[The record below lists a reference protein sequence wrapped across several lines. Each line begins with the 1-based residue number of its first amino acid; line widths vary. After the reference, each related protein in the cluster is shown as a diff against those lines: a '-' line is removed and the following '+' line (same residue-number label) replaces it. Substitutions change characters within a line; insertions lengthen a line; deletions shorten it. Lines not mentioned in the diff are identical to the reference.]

1 MRPGQYLWLLP
12 VLLLCACQAGTASP
26 VSPSP
31 ELLQLPATQAA
42 QALAPETLAAYP
54 AYLALVSK
62 PGVQGGEALG
72 APTAGEPEGVET
84 PAAVLEAQPPTAID
98 FPASEVVYGPS
109 QLDFDPAAYLK
120 QAGGALGRH
129 REYLASSG
137 WTSAADILQRVALE
151 NSISP
156 RLLLG
161 LLEYQCRCVL
171 GQELKALES
180 GYALG
185 VEDYHWKGLYG
196 QLWWAANQLS
206 AGYYGWSEGWLKE
219 LRLPDNSRLAFAP
232 GALPGSTALQTYFA
246 HLWSAQDQSAKIG
259 PETWRALH
267 PEAFG
272 QVEWE
277 AALDPQAGFLAF
289 YRRMFGEFSQRA
301 AQVEPLVPPGLRQP
315 ELQLP
320 FEPGRLWS
328 FTSGPHKAWEREGSL
343 AALDFAPASE
353 KTGCLE
359 TDAWVTA
366 VGTGKIVRVGKGL
379 VVQDLDGAA
388 PSDGLEQTGWAI
400 LYMHIAEQDR
410 ARLGAWLKAGERI
423 GRPSCEGGPATGT
436 HLHLA
441 RKYNGVW
448 IAAGGKI
455 PFIMDGWKVQAGSKP
470 YTGWLVKEGE
480 TVLAQPYASYLTHIR
495 RPGPAVPEQQPLD
508 SDLEP

>member
-12 VLLLCACQAGTASP
+12 ALLLCACQTGPAALLST
-26 VSPSP
+26 SP
-31 ELLQLPATQAA
+31 ESTHPPATQAA
-42 QALAPETLAAYP
+42 QAPASGTPAAYP

-62 PGVQGGEALG
+62 PGGQGGESLG
-72 APTAGEPEGVET
+72 ASTVIKPEAIET
-84 PAAVLEAQPPTAID
+84 PATLLETQPAPTLD
-98 FPASEVVYGPS
+98 FPPSEVVYGPS
-109 QLDFDPAAYLK
+109 QLDFDLAAYLK
-120 QAGGALGRH
+120 RAGGALSRH

-151 NSISP
+151 NSINP

-161 LLEYQCRCVL
+161 LLEYQCACVL
-171 GQELKALES
+171 GPEVKALES
-180 GYALG
+180 GYVLG

-219 LRLPDNSRLAFAP
+219 IRLPAGNQLAFAP
-232 GALPGSTALQTYFA
+232 GASPGSAALQAYFTR
-246 HLWSAQDQSAKIG
+246 LWSAQDQSAKIG
-259 PETWRALH
+259 PETWKALH

-272 QVEWE
+272 RVEWE
-277 AALDPQAGFLAF
+277 AALDPQTGFLAL
-289 YRRMFGEFSQRA
+289 YRQMFGEPGQRA
-301 AQVEPLVPPGLRQP
+301 AQVEPLVPPNLHQP
-315 ELQLP
+315 ALQLP

-366 VGTGKIVRVGKGL
+366 VGAGQIVRVGKGL
-379 VVQDLDGAA
+379 VIQDLDDVA

-410 ARLGAWLKAGERI
+410 VALGTQLKAGERI

-480 TVLAQPYASYLTHIR
+480 MVLAQPYASYLTHIR
-495 RPGPAVPEQQPLD
+495 RPGPAAPEQRPLD
-508 SDLEP
+508 GTLEP